1 MSCHLRG
8 QRDGIR
14 EADRKPRGRT
24 GSWHFSCPV
33 TILKDVVWYQDPHS
47 SKLFSALISEIWCQK
62 KKKDKRKR
70 GGREKGRKTEG
81 REEQKKERM
90 EGRKILKKNERRRM
104 GRKEGRNKGT
114 KEGR

>member
-62 KKKDKRKR
+62 KRKI
-70 GGREKGRKTEG
+70 KG
-81 REEQKKERM
+81 REEGERK
-90 EGRKILKKNERRRM
+90 GGKQ
-104 GRKEGRNKGT
+104 KEGRNKRKRGW
-114 KEGR
+114 KAGKF